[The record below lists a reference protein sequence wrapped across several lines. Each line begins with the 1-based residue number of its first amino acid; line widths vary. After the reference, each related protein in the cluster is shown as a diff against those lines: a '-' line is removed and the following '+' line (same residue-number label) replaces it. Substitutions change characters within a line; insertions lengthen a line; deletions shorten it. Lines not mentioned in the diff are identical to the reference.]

1 LLQLKGYIIIPK
13 YYKFLM
19 RRGIILGAIIG
30 FLTGLA
36 LQSYGP
42 LTTGMAVA
50 DGYHVLAVTFALT
63 LFIAALC
70 GIIGA
75 FVGALF
81 EEGLQFFRH

>member
-1 LLQLKGYIIIPK
+1 MRKGVFI
-13 YYKFLM
+13 
-19 RRGIILGAIIG
+19 GAIAG
-30 FLTGLA
+30 FLTGLLIQA
-36 LQSYGP
+36 RGSW
-42 LTTGMAVA
+42 TTGMAVA